1 MATLTVDLPMTK
13 IAALCLEYHVL
24 ELSVFGSA
32 LRNDFREDSD
42 LDLLVFFDPDA
53 GIGFLELAALQRKL
67 AAVIGRPVDLVSK
80 RGLNPVI
87 RQGAL
92 DSSMVIYGQE
102 RGTVPTRYCALC

>member
-1 MATLTVDLPMTK
+1 MATLTVDLPMEE
-13 IAALCLEYHVL
+13 IAALCREYHVL

-42 LDLLVFFDPDA
+42 LDLLVLFDPNA

-67 AAVIGRPVDLVSK
+67 AAVISRPVDLVSK

-87 RQGAL
+87 RQDVL

-102 RGTVPTRYCALC
+102 